1 VAEKSLLW
9 LRFDVVGKSVHG
21 STPHKGVNALRA
33 SARFMTDLMDVL
45 ERRFPEED
53 SMFNPPFSTFE
64 PTKCSSTVDNV
75 NTIPGAHSFC
85 MDMRLLPS
93 VDIDA
98 VVKVAE
104 ETAKR
109 HSLAGGASITVTEIQ
124 RNLSGRPSSTSS
136 KGFDALLKA
145 VEKVTGTSP
154 VASGTG
160 AATCANF
167 FRLAGLDAYGW
178 QFGGGTLHGP
188 NEYVTLENLMT
199 DCKVFTALYYELCL
213 KG

>member
-1 VAEKSLLW
+1 
-9 LRFDVVGKSVHG
+9 
-21 STPHKGVNALRA
+21 
-33 SARFMTDLMDVL
+33 M
-45 ERRFPEED
+45 
-53 SMFNPPFSTFE
+53 
-64 PTKCSSTVDNV
+64 
-75 NTIPGAHSFC
+75 
-85 MDMRLLPS
+85 
-93 VDIDA
+93 
-98 VVKVAE
+98 
-104 ETAKR
+104 
-109 HSLAGGASITVTEIQ
+109 
-124 RNLSGRPSSTSS
+124 
-136 KGFDALLKA
+136 
-145 VEKVTGTSP
+145 EKVTGTSP